1 MASPTG
7 NYIVVFQD
15 DVTSEQINNYAEQ
28 VEKDGGN
35 IKERFDPILNGF
47 SASIADATFQ
57 SFQSLQGSVI
67 KYIEPDQTVTTQ

>member
-1 MASPTG
+1 MVSCLFVFLLIDP
-7 NYIVVFQD
+7 YQPVV
-15 DVTSEQINNYAEQ
+15 
-28 VEKDGGN
+28 GGN

-67 KYIEPDQTVTTQ
+67 KYIGE